1 MRFTASI
8 LGIALIIAIALPAW
22 AQEKYGDAILEK
34 GTLTVVRGGQNLKFS
49 KAPESIPV
57 FVDDLL
63 RVGEDSSVS
72 LKTRE
77 KSTIN
82 MGANAVFQVKPFQ
95 FQEKQGF
102 ARLLFG
108 RFRSVVSGLTGGES
122 MNTKTAT
129 AVIGVKGTENLAAI
143 RPRGDTM
150 LIGVKD
156 RTSVQSAA
164 RASNRVVYFGRQRFE
179 IEADVAPVRA
189 GGGSEEADFILI
201 PSTPDSGVQ
210 ARRVADGGDGVG
222 VDPNTVTLVIGDNP
236 PTPPAPVPP
245 EVLQEFKGGNLNSPP
260 AESDQASTFPGQDG
274 LVKAGITSQESLDEG
289 QSADIEAGGAGPGGD
304 LKPAETPKVETPN
317 LSEGQQNLFRGNVTP
332 SFKRK

>member
-1 MRFTASI
+1 MRFTASA
-8 LGIALIIAIALPAW
+8 LGIALIIATALPAW
-22 AQEKYGDAILEK
+22 AQDKYGDALLEK

-49 KAPESIPV
+49 KANELVPV

-63 RVGEDSSVS
+63 RVGEDARVS

-102 ARLLFG
+102 ARMLFG
-108 RFRSVVSGLTGGES
+108 RFRSVVTGLSGGEA

-129 AVIGVKGTENLAAI
+129 AVIGVKGTENLASI

-164 RASNRVVYFGRQRFE
+164 RASKRVVYFGRQRFE
-179 IEADVAPVRA
+179 IEEDVAPVRA
-189 GGGSEEADFILI
+189 ADRSEEADFILI

-210 ARRVADGGDGVG
+210 ALRVQDGGDGVG
-222 VDPNTVTLVIGDNP
+222 VDPNTVTLVIGDNE

-245 EVLQEFKGGNLNSPP
+245 EVLQEFQGDDLDSPAP
-260 AESDQASTFPGQDG
+260 ESEDAGTFPGQDG
-274 LVKAGITSQESLDEG
+274 LVKAGITSQEELDEG
-289 QSADIEAGGAGPGGD
+289 ETGDVEGGEVG
-304 LKPAETPKVETPN
+304 TPEGEEESVTPN
-317 LSEGQQNLFRGNVTP
+317 VEIPDQSEGQQNLFRGNVIP
-332 SFKRK
+332 SFRRD